1 MSTTERGV
9 FLSRPRV
16 IYYND
21 ERNDEFST
29 AQITP
34 KKIDGSYVYCHTSR
48 FKKFT
53 HFFWYRNVF
62 TPIAF
67 FYTKLKFHHKTVG
80 KEKLREYADTGYFL
94 YGNHTQDI
102 GDAFIP
108 NMLNLPKDNYVIVH
122 PNNVSMPLLGRITPS
137 LGALPLP
144 DDFKAY
150 RNFMSAIDQRIGEK
164 CAVVIYPEAHI
175 WPYYTGIRRFPDT
188 SFHYPVKLGVPT
200 FCFTNTY
207 KKRRHSKKPQIVTYI
222 DGPFF
227 PNPELSLRE
236 QKMELCD
243 RVYRCMRDR
252 AELSDISVIN
262 YIKCS
267 RSDIPQ
273 DAPDNGSGGSAET
286 PNESEVNSSK

>member
-34 KKIDGSYVYCHTSR
+34 KKIDGSYVYCHASR

-144 DDFKAY
+144 DDLKAY

-252 AELSDISVIN
+252 ADLSDISVIN

-273 DAPDNGSGGSAET
+273 DAPDNGSGESAET
-286 PNESEVNSSK
+286 ANESEVNSSK

>member
-34 KKIDGSYVYCHTSR
+34 KKIDGSYVYCHASR

-144 DDFKAY
+144 DDLKAY

-252 AELSDISVIN
+252 ADLSDISVIN

-273 DAPDNGSGGSAET
+273 DAPDNESGESAET
-286 PNESEVNSSK
+286 ANESEVNSSK